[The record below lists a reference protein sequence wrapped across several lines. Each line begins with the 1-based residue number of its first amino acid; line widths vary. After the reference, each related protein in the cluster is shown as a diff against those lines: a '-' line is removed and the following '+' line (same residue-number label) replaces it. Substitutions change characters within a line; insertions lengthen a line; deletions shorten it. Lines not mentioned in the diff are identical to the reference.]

1 MKKFT
6 EWVGVIRQ
14 AEINEASELQKSYQ
28 DYFKSK
34 LDKFGAKSPA
44 ELSEDDKK
52 KFFNEISTEWEK
64 GKGLKDGVKEGVVF
78 GINESHF
85 KVGDRVKCKDSGKM
99 GEVIKLDKEHGADD
113 EKYYAVK
120 VDGGEEMKYAPKDL
134 ALMESINESETADSL
149 TSFLNKE
156 RKHFATFLKPKSMS
170 VSNSGGV
177 VTIKPA
183 SGSFTI
189 TVDFNK
195 STIDSTGKPSTS
207 ESTSYVEIIE
217 YIKKH
222 TKFKVL
228 NESIDE
234 AAMSRKEELEANL
247 KSAEEK
253 LRKYKGVRQ
262 NSIHPFDPQKKVSDY
277 VKYLEGSIRYIKDAL
292 SKVDESFVIDE
303 ADIKSAE
310 EFKKFAEDKL
320 KKVHGDDY
328 DETKAAEVIKG
339 LSDEAEKS
347 GDWGAA
353 VGKLNKA

>member
-14 AEINEASELQKSYQ
+14 AELNEASELQKSYQ
-28 DYFKSK
+28 DYFKRK

-52 KFFNEISTEWEK
+52 KFFNEITTEWEK
-64 GKGLKDGVKEGVVF
+64 GKGLKDGVKEGIDF
-78 GINESHF
+78 N
-85 KVGDRVKCKDSGKM
+85 
-99 GEVIKLDKEHGADD
+99 
-113 EKYYAVK
+113 
-120 VDGGEEMKYAPKDL
+120 
-134 ALMESINESETADSL
+134 INESETADSL
-149 TSFLNKE
+149 ANFLNKE
-156 RKHFATFLKPKSMS
+156 QKHFAAFLKPKNMS

-195 STIDSTGKPSTS
+195 STIDSTGKPPHP
-207 ESTSYVEIIE
+207 ESVSYVEIIT
-217 YIKKH
+217 YIKGR

-234 AAMSRKEELEANL
+234 AE
-247 KSAEEK
+247 
-253 LRKYKGVRQ
+253 
-262 NSIHPFDPQKKVSDY
+262 
-277 VKYLEGSIRYIKDAL
+277 
-292 SKVDESFVIDE
+292 
-303 ADIKSAE
+303 IKSAE

-320 KKVHGDDY
+320 KKVHGDNY
-328 DETKAAEVIKG
+328 DEAKAAEVIKG